1 MQNLSTKKNV
11 SNTKIEENSMHVI
24 GRIKLPQSAEVS
36 SLYVQCNE
44 AVSIDYNKDSPEIVL
59 CKGGIVSSNSYFNSF
74 YEKFY
79 VKYTSI
85 NSIYYLLKLEGDFQ
99 VSIYREVYG
108 KDNKELILTDK
119 FESCHLSDFVKLRL
133 PNLVLDENSGRIY
146 FEIMCLSK
154 GGVFKEGLI
163 ATEQNQNREVSLGII
178 SCTFRKE
185 AYIKNTVNSILKDK
199 FLQEKDFKIFVVDNG
214 KTLSEDDFGDA
225 RVKLIPNRNVGGS
238 GGFTRGLIE
247 ALAENHYSHFLFMD
261 DDIELETESIYRLF
275 SLYEYAKV
283 DFVVAGSMLDF
294 YRKHVLYEAGAIYG
308 KFADSGE
315 LGPFSVLPLKHN
327 LALKDSNSLN
337 LLLEEDNITYGAFWF
352 FAFSKKVIEEIGL
365 PMPYFIKI
373 DDVEF
378 GLRIK
383 ERLGLNAVAF
393 PGIAVWHEP
402 FYAKFPVW
410 DIYYI
415 HRNSLITDV
424 IHTALGYI
432 EAIKITTIGLILTLS
447 IFDYNTTEMVIKA
460 FEDYLKG
467 PDFLKNNDPESLH
480 SHLVK
485 NCKRYKSQT
494 IQPNYSPPE
503 RVYDKSQPRKFKKII
518 SLLTLNGHLL
528 PNFLTTD
535 KDVFIW
541 HGPDTTGQ
549 RSKAFAKKRVLMYK
563 EEGGYLF
570 QNEIDRA
577 AGIKLLARWFKIA
590 ATSSV
595 KWASV
600 SKAWK
605 NAASEMTST
614 VFWQQYLGI
623 KK

>member
-1 MQNLSTKKNV
+1 
-11 SNTKIEENSMHVI
+11 
-24 GRIKLPQSAEVS
+24 
-36 SLYVQCNE
+36 
-44 AVSIDYNKDSPEIVL
+44 
-59 CKGGIVSSNSYFNSF
+59 
-74 YEKFY
+74 
-79 VKYTSI
+79 
-85 NSIYYLLKLEGDFQ
+85 
-99 VSIYREVYG
+99 
-108 KDNKELILTDK
+108 
-119 FESCHLSDFVKLRL
+119 
-133 PNLVLDENSGRIY
+133 
-146 FEIMCLSK
+146 
-154 GGVFKEGLI
+154 
-163 ATEQNQNREVSLGII
+163 
-178 SCTFRKE
+178 
-185 AYIKNTVNSILKDK
+185 
-199 FLQEKDFKIFVVDNG
+199 
-214 KTLSEDDFGDA
+214 
-225 RVKLIPNRNVGGS
+225 
-238 GGFTRGLIE
+238 
-247 ALAENHYSHFLFMD
+247 MD

-275 SLYEYAKV
+275 SLYEYAKS
-283 DFVVAGSMLDF
+283 DFAVAGSMLDL
-294 YRKHVLYEAGAIYG
+294 YRKNVLYEAGALYG
-308 KFADSGE
+308 TSGDSGE
-315 LGPFSVLPLKHN
+315 LGPFSVVPLKHN
-327 LALKDSNSLN
+327 LELKDSTSLN
-337 LLLEEDNITYGAFWF
+337 FLLEEDNIDYGAFWF
-352 FAFSKKVIEEIGL
+352 FAFSKKVVEEIGL
-365 PMPYFIKI
+365 PMPFFIKI

-378 GLRIK
+378 GLRMK
-383 ERLGLNAVAF
+383 ERLQVNAVAF

-424 IHTALGYI
+424 IHASMGYI
-432 EAIKITTIGLILTLS
+432 DAIKITTIGLILTIS
-447 IFDYNTTEMVIKA
+447 IFDYNTTEMVIKG

-485 NCKRYKSQT
+485 NCKKYKSQT
-494 IQPNYSPPE
+494 IQPNYSPPPE
-503 RVYDKSQPRKFKKII
+503 GAYDKSQPGKLKKII

-535 KDVFIW
+535 EDVFIW

-595 KWASV
+595 KWTSV
-600 SKAWK
+600 RKAWK

-614 VFWQQYLGI
+614 VFWQQYLDL